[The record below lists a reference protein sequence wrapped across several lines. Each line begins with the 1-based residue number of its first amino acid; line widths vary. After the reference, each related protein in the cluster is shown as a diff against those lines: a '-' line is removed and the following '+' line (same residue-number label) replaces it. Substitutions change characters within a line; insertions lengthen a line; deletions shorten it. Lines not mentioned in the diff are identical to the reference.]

1 VNPGFGFNEM
11 LIALLPLVGL
21 IGALGLTAHWISV
34 RRSIRELEIKERI
47 ALIEKGLA
55 PPPELTPTGS
65 VEGATL
71 PAARADRYRT
81 AGILFVG
88 LGFALMLLLG
98 AAAGIPGVAVGV
110 GGSIVVLGGAL
121 IANSVFGGRGGR

>member
-1 VNPGFGFNEM
+1 MNAGFGSEDVLM
-11 LIALLPLVGL
+11 ALLPLVAL

-65 VEGATL
+65 VEGTIL
-71 PAARADRYRT
+71 PTARADRYRT

-98 AAAGIPGVAVGV
+98 AAAGIPAIAVGV